1 MIYPDVLTEVID
13 TYTASREYHP
23 LAEIITISR
32 YMHVR
37 VTDEIIPRDIIYSN
51 AIYSNAV
58 STTDWAQGHDK
69 DGKISK

>member
-1 MIYPDVLTEVID
+1 MIYPDVLKEVID
-13 TYTASREYHP
+13 TYTVSREYPP

-51 AIYSNAV
+51 AV